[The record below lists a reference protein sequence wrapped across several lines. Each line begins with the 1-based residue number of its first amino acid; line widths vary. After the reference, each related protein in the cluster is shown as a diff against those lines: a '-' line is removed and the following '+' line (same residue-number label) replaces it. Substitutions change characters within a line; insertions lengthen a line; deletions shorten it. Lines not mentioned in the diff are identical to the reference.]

1 MTSHLE
7 ADAGPA
13 SASDFFGG
21 EFISMRTE
29 ARLEII
35 CGSMFSGKTEELIR
49 RLRRA
54 EIAKQKIQVFK
65 PKLDDRLHVE
75 AQAVEHAREILA
87 LIEPGTTV
95 VGIDEVQFFDWEIAH
110 VCQELAD
117 MGKRV
122 IAAGLDMD
130 FRGDP
135 FGPMPL
141 LLAQAEA
148 VHKLQAICVVCGNE
162 ASRTQRL
169 VDGEPA
175 AYDDPLIV
183 VGASETYEA
192 RCRKCYQIH
201 TARSTHPQEAR

>member
-1 MTSHLE
+1 
-7 ADAGPA
+7 
-13 SASDFFGG
+13 
-21 EFISMRTE
+21 MRTE

-65 PKLDDRLHVE
+65 PKLDDRYGIQRVTSHNGLHVE

-87 LIEPGTTV
+87 LTEPGTTV
-95 VGIDEVQFFDWEIAH
+95 VGIDEIQFFDWEIAH

-141 LLAQAEA
+141 LMAQAES
-148 VHKLQAICVVCGNE
+148 VRKLQAICVVCGME

-201 TARSTHPQEAR
+201 PARSTHPEEAR

>member
-1 MTSHLE
+1 MH
-7 ADAGPA
+7 
-13 SASDFFGG
+13 
-21 EFISMRTE
+21 TE

-65 PKLDDRLHVE
+65 PKLDDRYGVQRVTSHNGLHVE
-75 AQAVEHAREILA
+75 AQPVEHAREILA
-87 LIEPGTTV
+87 LTKPETTV
-95 VGIDEVQFFDWEIAH
+95 VGIDEVQFFDWEISE

-130 FRGDP
+130 FKGEP

-141 LLAQAEA
+141 LMAQAEA
-148 VHKLQAICVVCGNE
+148 VHKLQAICVICGNE

-192 RCRKCYQIH
+192 RCRRCHQVRP
-201 TARSTHPQEAR
+201 TRVMRSEEAS